1 MLLDQLQNE
10 FDGKLQYVY
19 SLASECKV
27 ENIKLQKCELILY
40 LSTIED
46 FQCKVNCLCSVC

>member
-1 MLLDQLQNE
+1 MLVDQLKNE

-19 SLASECKV
+19 NLASECKV
-27 ENIKLQKCELILY
+27 ESIKLQKCELILY

-46 FQCKVNCLCSVC
+46 FQCKVNFLCGVC